1 MFLQK
6 MEAYRNTH
14 IVKVNKNNELARKNI
29 IVDK

>member
-6 MEAYRNTH
+6 IEVYKNIY

>member
-6 MEAYRNTH
+6 IEAYGNTY
-14 IVKVNKNNELARKNI
+14 IVKVNKNTELARKNI